1 MRVNNIVP
9 KHFFCHDMAF
19 YLFDKI
25 TSENFRTD
33 RESFGKQNYIA
44 LNMDI
49 SLWGNEITPIAPF
62 IKKIDEFDIIH
73 TDRLH
78 VAILACLLHKR
89 VHFYKGGYFKNEAVF
104 RSSMRDY
111 FDDVFM
117 KNY

>member
-1 MRVNNIVP
+1 MIWLFIFLTKLLRRT
-9 KHFFCHDMAF
+9 
-19 YLFDKI
+19 YLPNKLDI
-25 TSENFRTD
+25 SLERI
-33 RESFGKQNYIA
+33 QNYIA

>member
-25 TSENFRTD
+25 TSENLSTEQTGYFFRTD

-49 SLWGNEITPIAPF
+49 SLGEMKLLQLLLLSKRLMNLILYIQ
-62 IKKIDEFDIIH
+62 IDCMWLF
-73 TDRLH
+73 
-78 VAILACLLHKR
+78 
-89 VHFYKGGYFKNEAVF
+89 
-104 RSSMRDY
+104 
-111 FDDVFM
+111 
-117 KNY
+117 

>member
-1 MRVNNIVP
+1 
-9 KHFFCHDMAF
+9 MAF

-25 TSENFRTD
+25 TSENLSTEQTGYFFRTD

-62 IKKIDEFDIIH
+62 IKKIDEFDII
-73 TDRLH
+73 
-78 VAILACLLHKR
+78 R

-117 KNY
+117 KKY